1 MKPLILKMPDR
12 TIAPPIKDGIDFNLS
27 LKPYEKFVLTNG
39 VPAYYINDGAEE
51 VVVIEFVFSAG
62 NTFENKN
69 LVAAATNHLLKNGT
83 SEKTALEI
91 NEHFEYFGAHLNRS
105 CNNETSTVTL
115 HCLSKHLKEV
125 LPVIRGIITDSVFPQ
140 QELEIFQQNSIQRL
154 AVNLQKCDF
163 VANRLIDQY
172 LYGSQ
177 HPYGRISSPE
187 DIQSLARTDLVDFF
201 NNFYVKAKC
210 KIFAA
215 GKLPADFQS
224 QLNQHFGDL
233 TLNENIPEV
242 IHKTEM
248 AANKK
253 VRINNDPKGVQGAIR
268 IARPFPSR
276 HHPDFKKAMV
286 LNVLFGGFFG
296 SRLMSNIRE
305 EKGYTYGIHSFL
317 ENHIRESAWV
327 VSTEAGKDVCDA
339 TVEEVYKEM
348 KILREEPVDDE
359 ELLLVKNYMMGINL
373 GDLDGPFQVIARWK
387 NLIINDLD
395 ENYFNEYINTIKSIS
410 ANEITELAN
419 KYLLPEAFFELVV
432 I

>member
-1 MKPLILKMPDR
+1 MKPLILEMPDR

-27 LKPYEKFVLTNG
+27 LKPYEKFILTNG
-39 VPAYYINDGAEE
+39 VPVYYINDGAEE
-51 VVVIEFVFSAG
+51 VVVIELVFSAG

-69 LVAAATNHLLKNGT
+69 LVAAATNHLLRNGT
-83 SEKTALEI
+83 SEKSALEI

-177 HPYGRISSPE
+177 HPYGRISSPG
-187 DIQSLARTDLVDFF
+187 DIQALTRTDLTDFF
-201 NNFYVKAKC
+201 NNFYVNAKC

-215 GKLPADFQS
+215 GKLPADFES
-224 QLNQHFGDL
+224 RLNQHFGDL
-233 TLNENIPEV
+233 TLNESIPDV
-242 IHKTEM
+242 THKTEM
-248 AANKK
+248 AADKK
-253 VRINNDPKGVQGAIR
+253 ARINNDPEGVQGAIR

-317 ENHIRESAWV
+317 ENHVKESAWV
-327 VSTEAGKDVCDA
+327 ISTEAGKDVCDA
-339 TVEEVYKEM
+339 TVEEVYREM
-348 KILREEPVDDE
+348 NILREEPVDDE

-395 ENYFNEYINTIKSIS
+395 ENYFNEYINTIKSLS
-410 ANEITELAN
+410 ANEITKLAN
-419 KYLLPEAFFELVV
+419 KYLLPEEFYELIV